1 MEHYSLY
8 VWAKASACFIHDL
21 SVGMHRH
28 GNHVFLHRDG
38 VVEIPFAIQKLS
50 KPGHHV
56 VRNYFLCVQLCFK
69 DHIPLAIIITIAHDG
84 HRPLAKSGDV
94 NTEAVPKVG

>member
-1 MEHYSLY
+1 MELHSLHE
-8 VWAKASACFIHDL
+8 WAKASPCFIRDC
-21 SVGMHRH
+21 SAGMHRH

-38 VVEIPFAIQKLS
+38 VVEISFAIQKLS

-56 VRNYFLCVQLCFK
+56 VRNFFLRLQLGFK

-84 HRPLAKSGDV
+84 YRPLAKRGDV
-94 NTEAVPKVG
+94 NAEAVPKVG